1 MPVTA
6 SAVNGRRV
14 PHDRAGEGSVVVV
27 IRYPPWDPK
36 AGLIMCIGCPYCRDD
51 DPDVACDCPCHE
63 EERSNEEDG

>member
-1 MPVTA
+1 
-6 SAVNGRRV
+6 
-14 PHDRAGEGSVVVV
+14 VV